1 MEDNQLVYR
10 ILVSKDINS
19 YGEIVKRYKAM
30 VFAKAMSVVRN
41 TDLAGEI
48 TQETFIRA
56 YTKLSDWQGGASI
69 GPWLATIAV
78 HLSINNIDKARRI
91 RTTAVDNNIPVEEYS
106 AEHEMMLQQME
117 RAINSLQE
125 PDRSIV
131 KLHYYNNNTTKEIG
145 DKLGL
150 SASNVL
156 VKLHRIRQRLKK
168 QLKHDNNE

>member
-10 ILVSKDINS
+10 ILVRKDTNS
-19 YGEIVKRYKAM
+19 YGEIVKRYKVM

-48 TQETFIRA
+48 TQETFIKV
-56 YTKLSDWQGGASI
+56 YTRLGEWRGGASI

-78 HLSINNIDKARRI
+78 HLSINNIDKAQRM
-91 RTTAVDNNIPVEEYS
+91 RTTAIDNNIPVEEYS
-106 AEHEMMLQQME
+106 DAHERLLQQME
-117 RAINSLQE
+117 TAIDSLGE

-145 DKLGL
+145 EKLGL
-150 SASNVL
+150 TASNVL
-156 VKLHRIRQRLKK
+156 VKLHRIRQRLKE